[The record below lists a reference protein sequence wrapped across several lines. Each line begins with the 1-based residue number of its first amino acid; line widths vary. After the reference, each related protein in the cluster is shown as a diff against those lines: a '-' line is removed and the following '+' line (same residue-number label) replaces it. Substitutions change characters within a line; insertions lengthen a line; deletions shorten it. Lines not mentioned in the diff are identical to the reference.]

1 MGAIVWPP
9 QLRIKC
15 RAQGSSLQRIPS
27 DNITSRAVTAD
38 QKIIARVT
46 RHRTAHLSARRP
58 DHLGIMGYIAPGTGG
73 AVVGEQPALEIT
85 VLGGPGADHFAIAI
99 GVAGAHPEI
108 FTLPGIA
115 SGLRIM
121 GKFSGPG
128 QGRGI
133 DGGVLCQFRVPDQFW
148 RADFGPRFIMGLH
161 HRALQPALA
170 ARFRR
175 HAGARF
181 DDRCRRRAL
190 RWCRGTGHNGWREE
204 KDGAKGADNMHEL
217 ASTTEN
223 LNSSNMGGLA
233 LYIHWP
239 FCISKCPYC
248 DFNSHVRA
256 QVDVAVW
263 QAALLADMAHEAA
276 LVPGRKLSSIFF
288 GGGTPSLMPP
298 ALVEALIAAA
308 QRHWGFEDNIEITLE
323 ANPSSVEAANFHDL
337 ARAGVNRV
345 SLGLQ
350 SLDDQTLQ
358 FLGRAHDVAE
368 GLAALDTAQQAFG
381 RVSFDLIYARPGQ
394 SLADWQAELGLAL
407 TFGTGHLSLY
417 QLTIEPGTRFETLVR
432 TGALIS
438 ADDDHCADLFDLNR
452 SIMTKAG
459 LPAYEISNHAKP
471 GQESRHNQTYWRYQD
486 YVGIGPGAHGRR
498 LESATERH
506 KKPENFLSAVER
518 NGNGLK
524 VEQALSP
531 ETRAME
537 ALMMGLRLAEGLDLR
552 ALEAKTGLAA
562 AHMLDQQAVD
572 HLSELGLL
580 NAAEGRLT
588 ISPKGMP
595 LLDALLPK
603 IIADI

>member
-1 MGAIVWPP
+1 M
-9 QLRIKC
+9 
-15 RAQGSSLQRIPS
+15 
-27 DNITSRAVTAD
+27 
-38 QKIIARVT
+38 
-46 RHRTAHLSARRP
+46 
-58 DHLGIMGYIAPGTGG
+58 
-73 AVVGEQPALEIT
+73 
-85 VLGGPGADHFAIAI
+85 
-99 GVAGAHPEI
+99 
-108 FTLPGIA
+108 
-115 SGLRIM
+115 
-121 GKFSGPG
+121 
-128 QGRGI
+128 
-133 DGGVLCQFRVPDQFW
+133 VP
-148 RADFGPRFIMGLH
+148 
-161 HRALQPALA
+161 
-170 ARFRR
+170 
-175 HAGARF
+175 
-181 DDRCRRRAL
+181 
-190 RWCRGTGHNGWREE
+190 
-204 KDGAKGADNMHEL
+204 
-217 ASTTEN
+217 
-223 LNSSNMGGLA
+223 LA

-239 FCISKCPYC
+239 FCVSKCPYC

-256 QVDVAVW
+256 QVDVAAW
-263 QAALLADMAHEAA
+263 QAALLADMAHEAG
-276 LVPGRKLSSIFF
+276 LTPGRKLSSIFF

-298 ALVEALIAAA
+298 ALVEMLIAAA
-308 QRHWGFEDNIEITLE
+308 ERHWGFADNIEITLE

-452 SIMTKAG
+452 SIMTTAG